1 VVDGTDA
8 HYRSISVGKVLLKAL
23 RGRLK
28 ASTPSRAGSDPAPIL
43 RPIDGEHLLKTF
55 DLRARIDPELYRA
68 RLAELQ
74 QRLALATRHPEFAQ
88 RNVVCVFEGMDAA
101 GKGGAIRRLTQAL
114 DARRYRTIPIASPV
128 DEERAQPYLWRFW
141 RHLPGPGRFTIYDR
155 SWYGRVLVERVEGFC
170 SSSDWLRA
178 YGEINDFEAQLVRH
192 GTIICKF
199 WLQISKAEQLKR
211 FKAREKSRFKRF
223 KITEEDWRNRDRWD
237 DYQIAASD
245 MVERTSTP
253 DARWTLVAAN
263 DKNHARIQVLETIVT
278 AIEKALANGRRD

>member
-1 VVDGTDA
+1 
-8 HYRSISVGKVLLKAL
+8 
-23 RGRLK
+23 
-28 ASTPSRAGSDPAPIL
+28 
-43 RPIDGEHLLKTF
+43 
-55 DLRARIDPELYRA
+55 
-68 RLAELQ
+68 
-74 QRLALATRHPEFAQ
+74 
-88 RNVVCVFEGMDAA
+88 
-101 GKGGAIRRLTQAL
+101 
-114 DARRYRTIPIASPV
+114 
-128 DEERAQPYLWRFW
+128 
-141 RHLPGPGRFTIYDR
+141 
-155 SWYGRVLVERVEGFC
+155 
-170 SSSDWLRA
+170 LRA